1 MALPK
6 KIDSR
11 CIKDAIIEVKYTSK
25 LPFEVMIGYIFMNL
39 DDTFNYTNR
48 NFSPNDIGNKQNIQF
63 NIGNQYLFFNEYIK
77 IQVHPGAI
85 IFNCLKEYVLWDAY
99 LPQIKNV
106 LEQILVITEI
116 QTFDRVG
123 VRYISEFENV
133 DFKDTLNFNFS
144 FNQPSISSK
153 SFSFKSEFIVYEN
166 CQTILQ
172 IHNELAVGNLSDGSS
187 QTISQI
193 DIDVIKQNLSI
204 PSNSLDELLHV
215 IDSLHS
221 IEKELFFNLLKA
233 EFLTSLNPIY

>member
-1 MALPK
+1 M
-6 KIDSR
+6 
-11 CIKDAIIEVKYTSK
+11 
-25 LPFEVMIGYIFMNL
+25 
-39 DDTFNYTNR
+39 
-48 NFSPNDIGNKQNIQF
+48 
-63 NIGNQYLFFNEYIK
+63 
-77 IQVHPGAI
+77 
-85 IFNCLKEYVLWDAY
+85 WDAY

-204 PSNSLDELLHV
+204 PSNSLDELLQV